1 MKNTKSS
8 ARFRSFKDLRTL
20 LESKALPPKRLP
32 RRYQTPTRK
41 KQVASDPE
49 AESRLF
55 QEAMDG
61 VVPIRHNKYTDL
73 APPPN
78 QPNGAQIQE
87 ADSDTLNRL
96 HNLVNNGE
104 GFVVSDTPEYREGVG
119 YNVHPRITK
128 HLHGGQFS
136 IQAHIDLHGLTA
148 RQALEDLEVFFK
160 EAVTTGK
167 RAVLIVHGR
176 GLSSPQ
182 KPVLKNKVHEW
193 LTSGPW
199 RKWVIAFTS
208 ARAVDGGAGATYVLL
223 RQRPITKRFRK
234 KVVTHRQD

>member
-8 ARFRSFKDLRTL
+8 ARFKSFKDLRTL
-20 LESKALPPKRLP
+20 LEGKALPTKRLP
-32 RRYQTPTRK
+32 RRYQIPARK
-41 KQVASDPE
+41 KEVGSDPDT
-49 AESRLF
+49 ESRLF

-61 VVPIRHNKYTDL
+61 VVPIRHNKYTDI
-73 APPPN
+73 APPSN
-78 QPNGAQIQE
+78 QPKESQGQE

-148 RQALEDLEVFFK
+148 GQAQEALEFFFK
-160 EAVTTGK
+160 EAITTGK

-223 RQRPITKRFRK
+223 RRRPITKRFRK
-234 KVVTHRQD
+234 KVVKHKHD

>member
-1 MKNTKSS
+1 MKDTKASGH
-8 ARFRSFKDLRTL
+8 FRSFKELRAL
-20 LESKALPPKRLP
+20 LESNALPPKQLP
-32 RRYQTPTRK
+32 RKYHPPARK
-41 KQVASDPE
+41 KEVASDPE
-49 AESRLF
+49 TENRLF

-61 VVPIRHNKYTDL
+61 VVPITHNKYSDL

-78 QPNGAQIQE
+78 QPRKSQEQE

-96 HNLVNNGE
+96 HKLVNNGE

-128 HLHGGQFS
+128 QLHSGQFS

-148 RQALEDLEVFFK
+148 RQAQEALEVFFK
-160 EAVTTGK
+160 ETVTTGK

-182 KPVLKNKVHEW
+182 KPVLKTKVYEW
-193 LTSGPW
+193 LASGPW

-234 KVVTHRQD
+234 KVVKHK

>member
-20 LESKALPPKRLP
+20 LDNKALPPKRLP
-32 RRYQTPTRK
+32 RRYQTPAGK
-41 KQVASDPE
+41 NEVASDPE
-49 AESRLF
+49 TERRLF

-73 APPPN
+73 APPSNEPKES
-78 QPNGAQIQE
+78 QGQE
-87 ADSDTLNRL
+87 ADSEILNRL
-96 HNLVNNGE
+96 HNLVNNGV

-148 RQALEDLEVFFK
+148 GQAQEALEIFFK

-208 ARAVDGGAGATYVLL
+208 ARAVDGGAGATYLL
-223 RQRPITKRFRK
+223 FRLRPITKRFRK
-234 KVVTHRQD
+234 KVVKT

>member
-1 MKNTKSS
+1 MKDTKSS
-8 ARFRSFKDLRTL
+8 GRFRSFKDLRAL

-32 RRYQTPTRK
+32 REYQVPARK
-41 KQVASDPE
+41 KEVASDPE
-49 AESRLF
+49 TENRLF

-61 VVPIRHNKYTDL
+61 VVPIRHNKYSDL

-78 QPNGAQIQE
+78 QPKESQEQE

-96 HNLVNNGE
+96 HKLVNNGE

-136 IQAHIDLHGLTA
+136 IQAHIDLHGFTA
-148 RQALEDLEVFFK
+148 RQAQEALEVFFK

-182 KPVLKNKVHEW
+182 KPVLKTKVYEW

-208 ARAVDGGAGATYVLL
+208 ARAVDGGTGATYVLL
-223 RQRPITKRFRK
+223 RRRPITKRFRK
-234 KVVTHRQD
+234 KVVKHK